1 MGAANLLASEAS
13 AYLKSAAHQPVHW
26 LPWSDDAFARAR
38 AEQKPILL
46 DIGAVWCHWCHV
58 MDGESY
64 EDASIAAILNR
75 DFVCIK
81 VDRDERPDVDA
92 RYQRAV
98 QALSG
103 QGGWPLT
110 AFLTP
115 DGEVFFGGTYFPP
128 DENPLGRPGFRRVLM
143 EIARAFR
150 EERDRI
156 ATNARAIR
164 EHVNQSLDEAK
175 PGVVSAELVAA
186 AADQMAR
193 LFDVRY
199 GGFGTAPKFPH
210 PAALEFLL
218 ARMYDAKGGLQWQRE
233 IVEKT
238 LTGMARGGIRDHLG
252 GGFHRYAVDERWI
265 VPHFEK
271 MSYDNSE
278 LLRAY
283 LSAYQALGTPQF
295 KEVATGIVDWV
306 LEVMAD
312 RESGSFA
319 TSQDADLAFGDDG
332 DYWTW
337 TLEETT
343 AELTAQEGAVVS
355 RVFDVQETGEMHH
368 NPKKNVL
375 WWKQD
380 PAGDDEWSVLRGAM
394 RKLKAARDRRPA
406 PFVDRAAYVNWN
418 AMMAAAFL
426 HAGAVLDR
434 EDCNSLALKVLER
447 IWSEAWDAKLGMS
460 HVLGGA
466 AGGGSR
472 QAPRGML
479 DDNVQSAAGFL
490 DAYEATGEQRWLE
503 RATLVMNYCD
513 TSHADQAAGF
523 FDIADN
529 VNGTAYL
536 AARAKPV
543 QDAPTPSPNGVAA
556 LVLARLWAL
565 TDQPEW
571 RARLDRQ
578 VAAFAGSA
586 RELSLY
592 GATLLRAIDW
602 AVNPVTRIAVAG
614 PRGEGPACAM
624 HLVAL
629 QEYRPR
635 KAVIRSTAATPA
647 ATVCVGTTC
656 SLPVATTEKLKEL
669 LHS

>member
-1 MGAANLLASEAS
+1 MPNQLASEAS

-26 LPWSDDAFARAR
+26 TPWSDAAFARAR
-38 AEQKPILL
+38 AEHKPILL

-64 EDASIAAILNR
+64 EDPAIAELLNR

-81 VDRDERPDVDA
+81 VDRDERPDVDT

-128 DENPLGRPGFRRVLM
+128 DNNSYGRPGFHRVLL

-150 EERDRI
+150 EEQERVT
-156 ATNARAIR
+156 TNARAIR
-164 EHVNQSLDEAK
+164 EHVVQSLDEAK
-175 PGVVSAELVAA
+175 PGPVSADIVSAG
-186 AADQMAR
+186 ADQMAR

-218 ARMYDAKGGLQWQRE
+218 ARWNDNPEGHAWQRE
-233 IVEKT
+233 IVDKT
-238 LTGMARGGIRDHLG
+238 LTGMARGGVRDHIG
-252 GGFHRYAVDERWI
+252 GGFHRYSVDERWI

-283 LSAYQALGTPQF
+283 LSAYAAFGAPLY

-306 LEVMAD
+306 LEVMTSKDDAA
-312 RESGSFA
+312 FA
-319 TSQDADLAFGDDG
+319 TSQDADLTFGDDG

-337 TLEETT
+337 TLEETRR
-343 AELTAQEGAVVS
+343 ALDAREVAVAA
-355 RVFDVQETGEMHH
+355 RVFDIAETGEMHH
-368 NPKKNVL
+368 NAKKNVL

-380 PAGDDEWSVLRGAM
+380 PADDERPLLHAAI
-394 RKLKAARDRRPA
+394 RKLKAARDRRTA
-406 PFVDRAAYVNWN
+406 PFVDRTAYVNWN
-418 AMMAAAFL
+418 AMMAGAFL
-426 HAGAVLDR
+426 QAGATLDR
-434 EDCNSLALKVLER
+434 PECNDLALQVLER
-447 IWSEAWDAKLGMS
+447 IWKTAWDVGGGMS
-460 HVLGGA
+460 HVVG
-466 AGGGSR
+466 R
-472 QAPRGML
+472 REPRGML
-479 DDNVQSAAGFL
+479 DDNVQSAAAFL
-490 DAYEATGEQRWLE
+490 DAYEATGETTWLE
-503 RATLVMNYCD
+503 HATQIMTYCEQA
-513 TSHADQAAGF
+513 HADGSPGY
-523 FDIADN
+523 FDIAAT
-529 VNGTAYL
+529 NGAAYL
-536 AARAKPV
+536 SARAKPV

-556 LVLARLWAL
+556 LVLARLSAL
-565 TDQPEW
+565 TDRPEW

-578 VAAFAGSA
+578 LGAFAGSA

-602 AVNPVTRIAVAG
+602 AVNPVTRVEVSG
-614 PRGEGPACAM
+614 PNGDGPACAM
-624 HLVAL
+624 HLLAL
-629 QEYRPR
+629 QRYRPR
-635 KAVIRSTAATPA
+635 KVVIRKIADRPA
-647 ATVCVGTTC
+647 ATVCIGTSC
-656 SLPVATTEKLKEL
+656 SVPVTTRDALARL
-669 LHS
+669 LEP

>member
-1 MGAANLLASEAS
+1 
-13 AYLKSAAHQPVHW
+13 
-26 LPWSDDAFARAR
+26 
-38 AEQKPILL
+38 
-46 DIGAVWCHWCHV
+46 
-58 MDGESY
+58 
-64 EDASIAAILNR
+64 
-75 DFVCIK
+75 
-81 VDRDERPDVDA
+81 
-92 RYQRAV
+92 
-98 QALSG
+98 
-103 QGGWPLT
+103 
-110 AFLTP
+110 
-115 DGEVFFGGTYFPP
+115 
-128 DENPLGRPGFRRVLM
+128 
-143 EIARAFR
+143 
-150 EERDRI
+150 
-156 ATNARAIR
+156 
-164 EHVNQSLDEAK
+164 
-175 PGVVSAELVAA
+175 
-186 AADQMAR
+186 
-193 LFDVRY
+193 
-199 GGFGTAPKFPH
+199 
-210 PAALEFLL
+210 
-218 ARMYDAKGGLQWQRE
+218 
-233 IVEKT
+233 
-238 LTGMARGGIRDHLG
+238 
-252 GGFHRYAVDERWI
+252 
-265 VPHFEK
+265 

-283 LSAYQALGTPQF
+283 LSAYQALGTPLF

-312 RESGSFA
+312 KDSGAFA
-319 TSQDADLAFGDDG
+319 TSQDADLTFGDDG

-337 TLEETT
+337 TLEEAE
-343 AELTAQEGAVVS
+343 AELTAREGAVVS
-355 RVFDVQETGEMHH
+355 RVLDIQEAGEMHH

-380 PAGDDEWSVLRGAM
+380 PAGDDEWSVLRGAL

-406 PFVDRAAYVNWN
+406 PFVDRTAYVNWN

-447 IWSEAWDAKLGMS
+447 IWSEAWDGKSGMS
-460 HVLGGA
+460 HVLGG
-466 AGGGSR
+466 GR

-479 DDNVQSAAGFL
+479 DDNVQAAAGFL
-490 DAYEATGEQRWLE
+490 DAYEATGEPRWLE
-503 RATLVMNYCD
+503 RAILVMNYCD
-513 TSHADQAAGF
+513 TSHADQTAGF
-523 FDIADN
+523 FDIAN
-529 VNGTAYL
+529 NLNGTAYL
-536 AARAKPV
+536 AARAKLV

-565 TDQPEW
+565 TDQAEW

-592 GATLLRAIDW
+592 GATVLRAIDW
-602 AVNPVTRIAVAG
+602 AVNPVTRIEVAG

-624 HLVAL
+624 HLAAL

>member
-1 MGAANLLASEAS
+1 MSNLLASEAS

-26 LPWSDDAFARAR
+26 QPWGDEAFARAR

-64 EDASIAAILNR
+64 EDSSVAEILNR

-115 DGEVFFGGTYFPP
+115 EGEVFFGGTYFPP
-128 DENPLGRPGFRRVLM
+128 DNNPHGRPGFRRVLM
-143 EIARAFR
+143 ETARAFR
-150 EERDRI
+150 EEHDRI
-156 ATNARAIR
+156 ASNARVIR
-164 EHVNQSLDEAK
+164 EHVTQSLNEAK
-175 PGVVSAELVAA
+175 SGTVSTELVTA

-218 ARMYDAKGGLQWQRE
+218 ARMHDAGGGLEWQQE

-252 GGFHRYAVDERWI
+252 GGFHRYSVDERWI

-283 LSAYQALGTPQF
+283 LSAYQALHTPLF
-295 KEVATGIVDWV
+295 KEVATGVVDWV

-312 RESGSFA
+312 GERGSFA
-319 TSQDADLAFGDDG
+319 TSQDADLTFGDDG

-337 TLEETT
+337 TKEEVGSVLSPPE
-343 AELTAQEGAVVS
+343 AAVAA
-355 RVFDVQETGEMHH
+355 RVFDIADTGKMHH

-375 WWKQD
+375 WWQQD
-380 PAGDDEWSVLRGAM
+380 PAGDDEWLVLRAAI

-406 PFVDRAAYVNWN
+406 PFVDRTAYVNWN
-418 AMMAAAFL
+418 AMMAGAFL
-426 HAGAVLDR
+426 QAGAVLDR
-434 EDCNSLALKVLER
+434 PECNAVALKVLER
-447 IWSEAWDAKLGMS
+447 IWSEGWDANSGMS
-460 HVLGGA
+460 HVLG
-466 AGGGSR
+466 R
-472 QAPRGML
+472 PDPRGML
-479 DDNVQSAAGFL
+479 DDNVHSAAGFL
-490 DAYEATGEQRWLE
+490 DAYEATGDAHWLE
-503 RATLVMNYCD
+503 RTIDVMRYCE
-513 TSHADQAAGF
+513 TAHADESAGGYFDLAAG
-523 FDIADN
+523 N
-529 VNGTAYL
+529 NGTAYL

-565 TDQPEW
+565 TDDTAW

-578 VAAFAGSA
+578 LAAFAGSA

-592 GATLLRAIDW
+592 GATLLRAVDW
-602 AVNPVTRIAVAG
+602 AVNPLTRVEVKG
-614 PRGEGPACAM
+614 PRGDGPACAM
-624 HLVAL
+624 HLLAL

-635 KAVIRSTAATPA
+635 MVVIRRTADTPA

-656 SLPVATTEKLKEL
+656 SLPVTTTEQLKEL